1 MRNPGL
7 RGKRHTL
14 RTHTHWLVVRL
25 EFDATPALCGCGPA
39 RRGESSRVW
48 LRRNSRKLTWE
59 VLLKA
64 AWAFTRSGEDGCCR
78 EEERKERVTE
88 AWRTHSVFGR
98 RSAVSRGPGRR
109 LNESAGPWGWC
120 RAVAGIGWLLCV
132 TAEGAATCRAGGQ
145 LAGLPA
151 SRSVSHVARFGIT
164 GLECHHLEGELAGAP
179 APSPN
184 VLPLPF

>member
-1 MRNPGL
+1 MSRRSAVG
-7 RGKRHTL
+7 
-14 RTHTHWLVVRL
+14 
-25 EFDATPALCGCGPA
+25 GCGPA

-132 TAEGAATCRAGGQ
+132 TAEGAAARRAGGQ
-145 LAGLPA
+145 LAGLTA

-164 GLECHHLEGELAGAP
+164 GLECHRLEGELAGAP